1 MTSCTSRRFPE
12 QRLTREEALRGMVL
26 FHTHLRARLLKR
38 RRNDVGLRMG
48 IIQ

>member
-1 MTSCTSRRFPE
+1 MTSYTSLRFPE
-12 QRLTREEALRGMVL
+12 QRLTREEALQGIIH
-26 FHTHLRARLLKR
+26 FHTPLRASFLKL

>member
-1 MTSCTSRRFPE
+1 MTSCTSLRFPE
-12 QRLTREEALRGMVL
+12 QRLTREEALQGMIH
-26 FHTHLRARLLKR
+26 FHTPLHAGFLIF